1 VCGAS
6 LDDGHAAVSLR
17 DVTLACRRSIRG
29 VDGVVTGGNNLPVQK
44 VKAFLATPAGRFLLR
59 FVIILVVG
67 FTVLAAKPVDEHVVK
82 EYTTFVAH
90 EARIVLNA
98 FGEGATVVGQTLR
111 SPRFAVVIYN
121 GCNGLEA
128 MLIFVC
134 GVLAFPSTWRRK
146 LLGIA
151 LGFLAIQV
159 VNIVRVVSLFYVGVL
174 KPEWFSTAHVFVWQ
188 SVIILFGVLLWVL
201 WVQRY
206 AMAREA

>member
-1 VCGAS
+1 M
-6 LDDGHAAVSLR
+6 
-17 DVTLACRRSIRG
+17 
-29 VDGVVTGGNNLPVQK
+29 QK

-59 FVIILVVG
+59 YVIILVVG
-67 FTVLAAKPVDEHVVK
+67 FAVLAAEPVNEHVVK
-82 EYTTFVAH
+82 KYTTFVAH

-134 GVLAFPSTWRRK
+134 GVLAFPAPWRRK

-151 LGFLAIQV
+151 LGFLAIQA

-188 SVIILFGVLLWVL
+188 SAIILFAVLLWVL

-206 AMAREA
+206 AMARDA

>member
-1 VCGAS
+1 MSAH
-6 LDDGHAAVSLR
+6 DD
-17 DVTLACRRSIRG
+17 TLARCRRGARG
-29 VDGVVTGGNNLPVQK
+29 VDGVVTGGNNRSVEKL
-44 VKAFLATPAGRFLLR
+44 KAFLATPAGSFLLR
-59 FVIILVVG
+59 YVVILVVG
-67 FTVLAAKPVDEHVVK
+67 FGVLAAKPVNDHVV
-82 EYTTFVAH
+82 EPYTTFVAH
-90 EARIVLNA
+90 EARIVLNV

-134 GVLAFPSTWRRK
+134 GVLAFPSPWRRK

-159 VNIVRVVSLFYVGVL
+159 VNILRVVSLFYVGVL

-188 SVIILFGVLLWVL
+188 SVIILFGVLLWLL

-206 AMAREA
+206 AMARHA

>member
-1 VCGAS
+1 MEK
-6 LDDGHAAVSLR
+6 L
-17 DVTLACRRSIRG
+17 
-29 VDGVVTGGNNLPVQK
+29 
-44 VKAFLATPAGRFLLR
+44 KAFLATPAGSFLLR
-59 FVIILVVG
+59 YVVILVVG
-67 FTVLAAKPVDEHVVK
+67 FGVLAAKPVNDHVV
-82 EYTTFVAH
+82 EPYTTFVAH
-90 EARIVLNA
+90 EARIVLNV

-134 GVLAFPSTWRRK
+134 GVLAFPSPWRRK

-159 VNIVRVVSLFYVGVL
+159 VNILRVVSLFYVGVL

-206 AMAREA
+206 AMARHA